1 MTRED
6 RFSHLVENMYKA
18 ALAEGRWVSVAG
30 LIDDAIS
37 TIGHSLTYVEV
48 GPEGQSD
55 IWLSQFFV
63 DSERREDLR
72 QLYFGDYF
80 KRDEA
85 IPRLAGL
92 RDGELVH
99 KADLYTDLEKK
110 RSPVYAFRTQQYTE
124 DGLFMAI
131 DGLDGTAIVWSC
143 GNTTER
149 CGWGHDQIRTIQR
162 LAPHIRQFSRVRR
175 ALAKADA
182 LGASFAGL
190 LENKGLGL
198 IQLDGRGRIVE
209 ANDRARD
216 VLLKRDGLRDDRG
229 VLVAVHKGENDQLQ
243 RLLAQVSPPFGDQGT
258 GGSMKVT
265 RTETRD
271 AAGPRNPP
279 CAGNED
285 ESLHAPGQG
294 TGAGCRPGAPTPC
307 RSGPGGRGVRPD
319 ARGEPSGRGHRVG
332 GHGCPHRTHAELRRK
347 HREDSRQASLPQAGD
362 PQADGTRAEGAVTGG
377 LSNVGPLDVVL
388 VR

>member
-37 TIGHSLTYVEV
+37 TFGHSLTYVEV

-110 RSPVYAFRTQQYTE
+110 KSPVYAFRTQQYTE

-149 CGWGHDQIRTIQR
+149 CGWGHDQIKTIQR

-175 ALAKADA
+175 AMAKADA
-182 LGASFAGL
+182 LGSSFAGL
-190 LENKGLGL
+190 LENKRLGFV
-198 IQLDGRGRIVE
+198 QLDGRGRILE

-229 VLVAVHKGENDQLQ
+229 VLVALHEGENDQLQ
-243 RLLAQVSPPFGDQGT
+243 RLLARVSPPFGDQGT

-265 RTETRD
+265 RTEAR
-271 AAGPRNPP
+271 
-279 CAGNED
+279 
-285 ESLHAPGQG
+285 APLVLEIHPVQAMK
-294 TGAGCRPGAPTPC
+294 TNHCMHQ
-307 RSGPGGRGVRPD
+307 VR
-319 ARGEPSGRGHRVG
+319 A
-332 GHGCPHRTHAELRRK
+332 L
-347 HREDSRQASLPQAGD
+347 
-362 PQADGTRAEGAVTGG
+362 
-377 LSNVGPLDVVL
+377 VL
-388 VR
+388 VVDPALRPRVDPDLAAAALGLTPAESRVAVAIASGDTVARIALTLGCAESTVKTHVKRVYRKLGIHKQTELVQRVLSLEAFRTSVR

>member
-229 VLVAVHKGENDQLQ
+229 VLVAVHNGENDELQ

-265 RTETRD
+265 RTETR
-271 AAGPRNPP
+271 
-279 CAGNED
+279 
-285 ESLHAPGQG
+285 APLVLEIHPVQAMK
-294 TGAGCRPGAPTPC
+294 TNHCMHQ
-307 RSGPGGRGVRPD
+307 VR
-319 ARGEPSGRGHRVG
+319 A
-332 GHGCPHRTHAELRRK
+332 L
-347 HREDSRQASLPQAGD
+347 
-362 PQADGTRAEGAVTGG
+362 
-377 LSNVGPLDVVL
+377 VL
-388 VR
+388 VVDPALRPRVDPDLAAAALGLTPAESRVAVAIASGDTVARIALTLSCAESTVKTHVKRVYRKLGIHKQTELVQRVLSLEAFRTSVR